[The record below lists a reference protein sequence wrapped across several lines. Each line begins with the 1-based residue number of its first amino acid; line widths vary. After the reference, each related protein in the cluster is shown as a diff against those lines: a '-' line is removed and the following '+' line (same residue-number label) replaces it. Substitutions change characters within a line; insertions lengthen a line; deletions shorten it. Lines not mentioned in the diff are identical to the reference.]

1 MKKRLILLVLV
12 LVACSLLFATG
23 AQEQKEKYPVKDINV
38 YIFSSQGGGTDAWCR
53 FLGPLMEEDL
63 GVKVIN
69 SNLPGANGG
78 TAAQKVWTS
87 PHDGYT
93 VLGASE
99 TSMFFGSNGV
109 APTSENWHF
118 FIAAGSGGIIVV
130 PAKSPYKTIQEFV
143 AAAKANPKSIKIA
156 NSGQGKGWH
165 TKAVTLE
172 QAAEVEFKHVPYNG
186 SGPAITAMLSGEAD
200 AVSCSTGEIS
210 EYIRAG
216 LVRPLVITEAVGER
230 FEGWDG
236 MVPAASDLYPKGAF
250 AFSNMFQ
257 WLGFMLPKDTPDY
270 VVKRFETAFQKAMAN
285 PKTAEFAKSQ
295 SAKLF
300 GLSGA
305 KAAELAKNM
314 EAVTWWMAYDL
325 GIAKISPEKAGIARP

>member
-1 MKKRLILLVLV
+1 MKKVLMVLV
-12 LVACSLLFATG
+12 LALVSTTMLFAAG
-23 AQEQKEKYPVKDINV
+23 ASETADYPSKDINV
-38 YIFSSQGGGTDAWCR
+38 YIFSSQGGGTDSWSR
-53 FLGPLMEEDL
+53 FLTPLMEEEL
-63 GVKVIN
+63 GVKIICTN
-69 SNLPGANGG
+69 MPGANGG
-78 TAAQKVWTS
+78 TAAQKVWSS

-118 FIAAGSGGIIVV
+118 FVAAGSSGIIAVS
-130 PAKSPYKTIQEFV
+130 AKSPYMTVQDLV
-143 AAAKANPKSIKIA
+143 LAAKAKPKSITIA

-165 TKAVTLE
+165 TKAITLE
-172 QAAEVEFKHVPYNG
+172 KAADVEFKHVPYNG
-186 SGPAITAMLSGEAD
+186 SGPAITAMLSGETV

-216 LVRPLVITEAVGER
+216 IVRPLVITEAKGET

-236 MVPAASDLYPKGAF
+236 EVPAAAKIYPQGEF

-257 WLGFMLPKDTPDY
+257 WLGFMLPKDTPAEA
-270 VVKRFETAFQKAMAN
+270 VERFGAAFKKAMAN
-285 PKTAEFAKSQ
+285 PKTAEFAKTQ

-300 GLSGA
+300 GLTGDEA
-305 KAAELAKNM
+305 NALAKNM
-314 EAVTWWMAYDL
+314 EAVSWWMAQDL
-325 GIAKISPEKAGIARP
+325 GIAKISPESAGIPRP

>member
-1 MKKRLILLVLV
+1 MKKRLILMALVLV
-12 LVACSLLFATG
+12 VSGLLFAAG
-23 AQEQKEKYPVKDINV
+23 AEEQQEAYPSKDINV

-53 FLGPLMEEDL
+53 FLSPLMAEEL
-63 GVKVIN
+63 GVKIIN
-69 SNLPGANGG
+69 TNLPGANGG
-78 TAAQKVWTS
+78 TGAQKVWTS
-87 PHDGYT
+87 SHDGYT

-99 TSMFFGSNGV
+99 TSMFFGANGV
-109 APTSENWHF
+109 APTSKNWHF

-130 PAKSPYKTIQEFV
+130 PADSPYKTIQEFV
-143 AAAKANPKSIKIA
+143 AAAKANPKAIKIS

-172 QAAEVEFKHVPYNG
+172 QAAGVEFKHVPYNG
-186 SGPAITAMLSGEAD
+186 SGPAITAMLSGETE
-200 AVSCSTGEIS
+200 AVSCSTGEVS

-216 LVRPLVITEAVGER
+216 LVRPLVITESKGET

-236 MVPAASDLYPKGAF
+236 MVPAASGIYPKGEF

-257 WLGFMLPKDTPDY
+257 WLGFMLPIDTPDY
-270 VVKRFETAFQKAMAN
+270 AVKRFGEAFQKAMAN
-285 PKTAEFAKSQ
+285 PKTAEFAKVQ
-295 SAKLF
+295 SARLF

-314 EAVTWWMAYDL
+314 EAVSWWMSYDL
-325 GIAKISPEKAGIARP
+325 GLAKTSPEKAGIPRP

>member
-1 MKKRLILLVLV
+1 MKKILMVLALALVSTAMV
-12 LVACSLLFATG
+12 FAAGTG
-23 AQEQKEKYPVKDINV
+23 ETADYPSKDINV

-53 FLGPLMEEDL
+53 FLAPLMEEDL
-63 GVKVIN
+63 GVKIIN
-69 SNLPGANGG
+69 TNMPGANGG

-87 PHDGYT
+87 EHDGYT

-109 APTSENWHF
+109 APISENWHF
-118 FIAAGSGGIIVV
+118 FIAAGSGGVIAV
-130 PAKSPYKTIQEFV
+130 PVESPYMTVQDLV
-143 AAAKANPKSIKIA
+143 AGAKASPKSVTIA

-172 QAAEVEFKHVPYNG
+172 KAAGVEFKHVPYNG
-186 SGPAITAMLSGEAD
+186 SGPAITAMLSGETN

-216 LVRPLVITEAVGER
+216 IVRPLVITEAKGET

-236 MVPAASDLYPKGAF
+236 EVPAAAKVYPAGEF

-257 WLGFMLPKDTPDY
+257 WLGFMLPKDTPQEAVD
-270 VVKRFETAFQKAMAN
+270 RFGAAFKKAVED
-285 PKTAEFAKSQ
+285 PRTAEFAKVQ
-295 SAKLF
+295 SARLF
-300 GLSGA
+300 GLIGEDA
-305 KAAELAKNM
+305 NKLAKNM
-314 EAVTWWMAYDL
+314 ESVAWWMAQDL
-325 GIAKISPEKAGIARP
+325 GLAKVNPESANIPRP